1 MLKKLFLDHPR
12 SVGESYVEHLFQ
24 AGRFSFKLLYAAG
37 ACLIHALIPS
47 LCERTGSKAITDL
60 YDIMVKNRAHQTS
73 IRKGLQTGSEQ
84 QAS

>member
-12 SVGESYVEHLFQ
+12 SVGESYIEHLFQ
-24 AGRFSFKLLYAAG
+24 AGRFSFKLLHAAG
-37 ACLIHALIPS
+37 ACLVHALIPC

-60 YDIMVKNRAHQTS
+60 YDIMVKNRAQQTPM
-73 IRKGLQTGSEQ
+73 RKGLATDGNQ